1 MQALAGKKIVVV
13 GGSVGVGRA
22 IVALA
27 HREGVMPQTR
37 LGEAAAA
44 GYARYLNT
52 SPGAFVAGI
61 KGAPTPEDVAAAV
74 VDFASRRQTGVG
86 AYLAKGDEVEALT

>member
-1 MQALAGKKIVVV
+1 MHALAGKKVVVV
-13 GGSVGVGRA
+13 GGSLGVGPG
-22 IVALA
+22 
-27 HREGVMPQTR
+27 GVLLR

-74 VDFASRRQTGVG
+74 VDFASGRQTGVG
-86 AYLAKGDEVEALT
+86 VYLAKAGGVEALT

>member
-1 MQALAGKKIVVV
+1 MQALARKKIVVV

-44 GYARYLNT
+44 GHARY
-52 SPGAFVAGI
+52 
-61 KGAPTPEDVAAAV
+61 
-74 VDFASRRQTGVG
+74 
-86 AYLAKGDEVEALT
+86 

>member
-1 MQALAGKKIVVV
+1 MHALVGKEVVVV
-13 GGSVGVGRA
+13 GVGPG
-22 IVALA
+22 
-27 HREGVMPQTR
+27 GVLLR

-61 KGAPTPEDVAAAV
+61 KGAPTPEDVAGVV
-74 VDFASRRQTGVG
+74 VDFASGRKTGAE
-86 AYLAKGDEVEALT
+86 AYLAKADGMEALT